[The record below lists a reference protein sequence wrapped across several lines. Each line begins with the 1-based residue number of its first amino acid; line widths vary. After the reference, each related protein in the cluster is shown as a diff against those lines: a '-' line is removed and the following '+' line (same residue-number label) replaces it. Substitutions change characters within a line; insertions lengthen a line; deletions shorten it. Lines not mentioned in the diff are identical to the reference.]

1 LESILAL
8 ATVLLSVTAPAPA
21 EQAVANLRAFAKLYG
36 YIRYFHPSDEASA
49 VDWDRLAVHGVARVK
64 GARDARELRSALDE
78 LFAPVAP
85 TLRLFPS
92 SEPPP
97 AIKLPAAAPES
108 AVYWQH
114 LGYGFGSSRSVYT
127 SLRRNRQRELV
138 AAGGSFGTTTAHVPA
153 GPHRGKAIRLS
164 ALVRTE
170 VVGTGNQA
178 QLWLRVDREGK
189 DPSFFDNMED
199 RPITSREWKRYEIR
213 GTVGAEASDIVF
225 GGFLAGGGK
234 VWLDDFHLDV
244 ESTPGTWSPIAVEN
258 AGFEATSDGKPWY
271 TQAAGYKLSVVSDG
285 AGEGKRAMLIEQGR
299 EVLGRSLFDGGPAP
313 GELITKE
320 LGSGIS
326 CRFPLAL
333 PTDKGHTFGRPRR
346 PLAALSRTLGAID
359 LPKLTGDDER
369 VRLADVVIAW
379 NVFQHFYPYFDVV
392 RVDWDGVLT
401 RALEMALAN
410 RSHDELRKT
419 LRWLVAQLQDG
430 HGSVRDSR
438 SPPPGPLPWRIEFIE
453 GQVVV
458 LAAPA
463 ATKLLPG
470 DVVESV
476 NGQPVKAL
484 LEEDEP
490 FVSGSPQWRQVK
502 MLQRLG
508 QAPPGTTVEVAV
520 RRGGQTVT
528 ARLTTA
534 AERYLPEKLRPSVE
548 KLAGGVWYVD
558 LDRAP
563 WSDISP
569 RLAEIAAA
577 PGVIFDL
584 RGYPRNNHAV
594 IGHLLSA
601 KDSDEWMMV
610 PQIVYPDRERI
621 AGYQKH
627 GWSVA
632 PLAPHIKGKVAF
644 ITGPMAIS
652 YAESVMGFV
661 EHYKLGDIVGQPT
674 AGANGNVNPFD
685 LPGGF
690 SLTWTGMKVVRH
702 DGSQQHLIG
711 IRPTMPAER
720 TIEGVR
726 RGRDEPFEAAL
737 RLVSKPAPPQKR

>member
-1 LESILAL
+1 MLPLLAL
-8 ATVLLSVTAPAPA
+8 AAALLSVAAPAPA
-21 EQAVANLRAFAKLYG
+21 EPTVANLRAFAKLYG
-36 YIRYFHPSDEASA
+36 YIRYFHPSDEASE

-64 GARDARELRSALDE
+64 GARDARELRRALDE

-97 AIKLPAAAPES
+97 SIPLPAAASES
-108 AVYWQH
+108 TVYWQH
-114 LGYGFGSSRSVYT
+114 VGYGFGSMRSAYT
-127 SLRRNRQRELV
+127 SLRRNRQREAV
-138 AAGGSFGTTTAHVPA
+138 ATGGSFGTTTAHVPA

-170 VVGTGNQA
+170 VAGTGNRA

-225 GGFLAGGGK
+225 GGFLVGSGK

-244 ESTPGTWSPIAVEN
+244 ETTPGTWTPIAVEN
-258 AGFEATSDGKPWY
+258 AGFEAGDSKPWF
-271 TQAAGYKLSVVSDG
+271 TQAPGYKLTVVSDG
-285 AGEGKRAMLIEQGR
+285 AGEGKRAMLIEQGGGGP
-299 EVLGRSLFDGGPAP
+299 GRSLFEGGPAP
-313 GELITKE
+313 GETITKE
-320 LGSGIS
+320 LGSGLS

-346 PLAALSRTLGAID
+346 PLAALARTLGAID

-401 RALEMALAN
+401 RALEMALGG
-410 RSHDELRKT
+410 RTHEELRKT

-438 SPPPGPLPWRIEFIE
+438 QPAPGVLPWRVEWIE

-463 ATKLLPG
+463 TTKLRPG
-470 DVVESV
+470 DVVQSV
-476 NGQPVKAL
+476 DGRPVKAILDEEEPL
-484 LEEDEP
+484 L
-490 FVSGSPQWRQVK
+490 SGSPQWRRVK

-508 QAPPGTTVEVAV
+508 NGPPGTTVDVAV
-520 RRGGQTVT
+520 RRGDKTVT
-528 ARLTTA
+528 AQLVTA
-534 AERYLPEKLRPSVE
+534 AGRYTPEQTRPSVE
-548 KLAGGVWYVD
+548 KLAGGIWYVN
-558 LDRAP
+558 LDQAP

-569 RLAEIAAA
+569 RLPEIAAA

-584 RGYPRNNHAV
+584 RGYPKNNHAV

-601 KDSDEWMMV
+601 KDSDEWMLI

-621 AGYQKH
+621 AGYTKH
-627 GWSVA
+627 GWSLA

-652 YAESVMGFV
+652 YAESVMGFI
-661 EHYKLGDIVGQPT
+661 EHYKLGEIVGQPT

-690 SLTWTGMKVVRH
+690 SVTWTGMKVVRH
-702 DGSQQHLIG
+702 DGTQQHLIG
-711 IRPTMPAER
+711 IRPTVPVAR

-726 RGRDEPFEAAL
+726 SGRDEPFDAAL
-737 RLVSKPAPPQKR
+737 RLVSKPPPARR